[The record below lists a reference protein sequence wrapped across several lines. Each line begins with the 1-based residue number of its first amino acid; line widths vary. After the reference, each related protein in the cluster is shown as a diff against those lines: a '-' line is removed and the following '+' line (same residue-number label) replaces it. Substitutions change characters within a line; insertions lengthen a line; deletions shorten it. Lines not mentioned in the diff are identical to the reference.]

1 MNLTKLIPTI
11 SWETSRKGN
20 PYIKGGD
27 YHVVV
32 FPSKKK
38 WSYRVSLGS
47 FVVIVYT
54 RGNGWFYRIQ
64 HKVTEQRWHP
74 CRLLRTAI
82 DAKAAALQQVEYLGA
97 TLNELREPANQML
110 HDFRHEGWFPVTQRG
125 NVFYP
130 TAWRSQPNGGN
141 Q

>member
-1 MNLTKLIPTI
+1 MGPVDTKK
-11 SWETSRKGN
+11 ERE
-20 PYIKGGD
+20 
-27 YHVVV
+27 V
-32 FPSKKK
+32 FMKSKKREYYK
-38 WSYRVSLGS
+38 AAEKLHWRLSRRGNDWVSLGS

-74 CRLLRTAI
+74 CRLLRTSI

-97 TLNELREPANQML
+97 TLNELREPANPML
-110 HDFRHEGWFPVTQRG
+110 QDFRHEGWFPVTRRG
-125 NVFYP
+125 NVFYS
-130 TAWRSQPNGGN
+130 TAWRSHPNGGN